1 MGDAVWT
8 TLLAR
13 GNMDMEYSY
22 AVSPY
27 RVESLSRVTEDYSR
41 RWQAFEL
48 VAREEER
55 ALRDQGDEP
64 DPPSPV
70 VSSPTTP
77 STSVGGSPPGGSSP
91 LVPPEVLE
99 PLERPRRRRRL
110 ESPPAPS
117 PAASESVEEVQPPS
131 APANNDSAGADAESS
146 AEAPHSTSH

>member
-1 MGDAVWT
+1 MALGILGTRA
-8 TLLAR
+8 
-13 GNMDMEYSY
+13 
-22 AVSPY
+22 AVSQTISISTLFSSGRSP
-27 RVESLSRVTEDYSR
+27 DYEPLGNLAPSVSSS
-41 RWQAFEL
+41 

-55 ALRDQGDEP
+55 AQRNQDDEP

-70 VSSPTTP
+70 EPSPTTP

-91 LVPPEVLE
+91 LVPPEALE

-110 ESPPAPS
+110 ESPSAPS

-146 AEAPHSTSH
+146 ADAPHSTSH